1 VKGQAPK
8 AVVSWSGGKDSCL
21 AAHRAVA
28 AGIRPQALLTAMI
41 ENGTRS
47 RSHGLRLDLLQAQAR
62 SLGLPLVTR
71 ATSWEDYEETMQAAL
86 SLLAGDGVEAGVF
99 GDIDLEPHRE
109 WVAGV
114 CGRAGIEPL
123 HPLWQEPRLALLAE
137 LLRLGYEAVV
147 VAIKDAALPAEL
159 LGRRLDRTLVDE
171 LVAYGVDACGEE
183 GEYHTAVLDGPPFRE
198 RIRARPAA
206 RVLRDGYR
214 FLDLVPVRAEEP
226 RPASVYSPA

>member
-1 VKGQAPK
+1 VKARAPK

-21 AAHRAVA
+21 AVHRAVA

-47 RSHGLRLDLLQAQAR
+47 RSHGLRLELLQAQAR

-71 ATSWEDYEETMQAAL
+71 ATSWEDYDETMHAAL
-86 SLLAGDGVEAGVF
+86 SLLAVDGVEAGVF

-114 CGRAGIEPL
+114 CARAGIEPF

-137 LLRLGYEAVV
+137 LLQLGYEAVV
-147 VAIKDAALPAEL
+147 VAIKDAVLPAEL
-159 LGRRLDRTLVDE
+159 LGRRLDCTLVEE
-171 LVAYGVDACGEE
+171 LVAHGIDACGEE
-183 GEYHTAVLDGPPFRE
+183 GEYHTAVLDGPLFRE
-198 RIRARPAA
+198 RIRARSGA

-214 FLDLVPVRAEEP
+214 FLDLVPAPAEEP

>member
-1 VKGQAPK
+1 MKARAPK

-21 AAHRAVA
+21 AVHRAVA

-47 RSHGLRLDLLQAQAR
+47 RSHGLRLELLQAQAR
-62 SLGLPLVTR
+62 SLGLPLITR
-71 ATSWEDYEETMQAAL
+71 ATSWEDYDETMHAAL
-86 SLLAGDGVEAGVF
+86 SLLAVDGVEAGVF

-114 CGRAGIEPL
+114 CARAGIEPF

-137 LLRLGYEAVV
+137 LLQLGYEAVV
-147 VAIKDAALPAEL
+147 VAIKDAVLPAEL
-159 LGRRLDRTLVDE
+159 LGRRLDCTLVEE
-171 LVAYGVDACGEE
+171 LVAHGVDACGEE
-183 GEYHTAVLDGPPFRE
+183 GEYHTAVLDGPLFRE
-198 RIRARPAA
+198 RIRARSGA

-214 FLDLVPVRAEEP
+214 FLDLVPVPAEEP